1 MRWNNQTRPSEFILL
16 GLSSRPEHQKPLFV
30 LFLIIY
36 LVTLMGNL
44 IIMLSI
50 YLDVHLQTP
59 MYFFLSV
66 LSFVDICYTTVIIP
80 KMLTNFLSEAKT
92 ILYSECLSQMYFFLS
107 FGNVDSYL
115 LGAMAVDRYVAIC
128 NPFHYITIM
137 SYKCCVLLL
146 VISFFIPFLHSL
158 LHVHLMNQLTFCAS
172 NVIHH
177 FFCDLNPVLKLSC
190 SSTFVNEI
198 VIKTEGP
205 FVIMVP
211 FMCII
216 ISYLRI
222 FTTVLKIPSA
232 AGKYKVFSTC
242 GSHLTVVILFY
253 GSVTYVYL
261 QPLTSNN
268 VKDRIATVIYT
279 ILTPMLNPFVYSLR
293 NKDMKQGLGKLIGR
307 IKPQLRGF
315 YAKS

>member
-92 ILYSECLSQMYFFLS
+92 ILYSECLSQMYFFLF

-115 LGAMAVDRYVAIC
+115 LGAMAIDRYVAIC

-172 NVIHH
+172 SVIHH

-268 VKDRIATVIYT
+268 VKDWIATVIYT

>member
-1 MRWNNQTRPSEFILL
+1 MRWNNQTRPSEFTLL
-16 GLSSRPEHQKPLFV
+16 GLSSRPEHQKP

-50 YLDVHLQTP
+50 YLDVRLQTP

-115 LGAMAVDRYVAIC
+115 LGAMAIDRYVAIC

-222 FTTVLKIPSA
+222 FATVLKIPSA

-253 GSVTYVYL
+253 GSITYVYL

-268 VKDRIATVIYT
+268 VKDQIATVIYT

-293 NKDMKQGLGKLIGR
+293 NKDMKQCLGKLIGR

-315 YAKS
+315 YDKS

>member
-115 LGAMAVDRYVAIC
+115 LGAMAIDCYVAIC

-307 IKPQLRGF
+307 IKPQLHGF